1 MSCAAILAF
10 VAVRGVGRFGT
21 WRLYGVAFP
30 LELAGL
36 MGLLL
41 ASSAGAV
48 AASLFTNAGFALFS
62 LFLDTV
68 LYTISFRYG
77 VNALVLFGWARFAA
91 SAGSVAGRI
100 ADGAFRMLE
109 GDGRAYAAC
118 AVMLLLTLCFV
129 LLTNRGHIEEVA
141 WGVGNQRPA
150 AGPSGTPAQGAPA
163 VRMGLA
169 ETVAVISRERGLTRR
184 EEQVLELLAQNR
196 TAVEIEAE
204 LLRIERD
211 GEDPYA
217 HGLPQAGSPQQARGR
232 RLCEAAGRAG
242 IKSLFCAG
250 RSRSDGFCHPRS
262 TASHPFLIRDRCRFR
277 GHYRELSPLWGRCAH
292 GSFVPQ

>member
-1 MSCAAILAF
+1 MTAFSLANSFVRNALPVEDRGFATLGVVVSCAAILAF

-129 LLTNRGHIEEVA
+129 LLTNRGHTEEVA

-184 EEQVLELLAQNR
+184 EEQVLELLAQDR
-196 TAVEIEAE
+196 TAAEIEAE
-204 LLRIERD
+204 LYVSNATVKTHTRMVYLKLGVHSRRGAADYVKRRAER
-211 GEDPYA
+211 G
-217 HGLPQAGSPQQARGR
+217 
-232 RLCEAAGRAG
+232 
-242 IKSLFCAG
+242 
-250 RSRSDGFCHPRS
+250 
-262 TASHPFLIRDRCRFR
+262 
-277 GHYRELSPLWGRCAH
+277 
-292 GSFVPQ
+292 